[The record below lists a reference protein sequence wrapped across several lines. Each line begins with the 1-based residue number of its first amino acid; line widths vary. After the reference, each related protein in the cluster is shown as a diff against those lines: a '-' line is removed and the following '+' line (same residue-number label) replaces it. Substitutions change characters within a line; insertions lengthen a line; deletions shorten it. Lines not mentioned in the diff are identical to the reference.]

1 MKFPMYLFPAI
12 GLATAIAA
20 CSPAPADILVP
31 EDQSEP
37 LVQVIEE
44 EARTDPAENCLLL
57 VWSEQEDP
65 DVEFDRANDA
75 VNGGAISCATGT
87 SPSQFEA
94 AIETLRE
101 AAQSGDKARL
111 LEQVGLP
118 LLYIDAD
125 GERRELS
132 EDQIDTLFDEVF
144 DERMVAVLRD
154 LDLSQMTVDKEQGAY
169 FELGSLWLVVDDTG
183 GKPRIVTVNRQALE
197 EAAEAAKE
205 QAERGQGKP
214 LD

>member
-154 LDLSQMTVDKEQGAY
+154 LDLSQMTVDKGQGAY

>member
-1 MKFPMYLFPAI
+1 M
-12 GLATAIAA
+12 
-20 CSPAPADILVP
+20 
-31 EDQSEP
+31 
-37 LVQVIEE
+37 
-44 EARTDPAENCLLL
+44 
-57 VWSEQEDP
+57 
-65 DVEFDRANDA
+65 
-75 VNGGAISCATGT
+75 
-87 SPSQFEA
+87 
-94 AIETLRE
+94 
-101 AAQSGDKARL
+101 
-111 LEQVGLP
+111 
-118 LLYIDAD
+118 
-125 GERRELS
+125 S

>member
-1 MKFPMYLFPAI
+1 M
-12 GLATAIAA
+12 
-20 CSPAPADILVP
+20 
-31 EDQSEP
+31 
-37 LVQVIEE
+37 VQVIEE
-44 EARTDPAENCLLL
+44 QARTDPVENCLLL

-205 QAERGQGKP
+205 QAERGQGKR

>member
-94 AIETLRE
+94 AI
-101 AAQSGDKARL
+101 SD
-111 LEQVGLP
+111 
-118 LLYIDAD
+118 
-125 GERRELS
+125 
-132 EDQIDTLFDEVF
+132 
-144 DERMVAVLRD
+144 
-154 LDLSQMTVDKEQGAY
+154 
-169 FELGSLWLVVDDTG
+169 
-183 GKPRIVTVNRQALE
+183 
-197 EAAEAAKE
+197 
-205 QAERGQGKP
+205 
-214 LD
+214 

>member
-12 GLATAIAA
+12 GFATAIAA

>member
-1 MKFPMYLFPAI
+1 MKFSAHLFPAI
-12 GLATAIAA
+12 GLATALAA
-20 CSPAPADILVP
+20 CSPAPADILAP

-44 EARTDPAENCLLL
+44 QARTDPVENCLLL

-205 QAERGQGKP
+205 QAERGQGKR

>member
-197 EAAEAAKE
+197 EAAQAAKE